1 MFKFLLF
8 SLAALSISSMAQVNL
23 IDQKCGEP
31 PSLLLLN
38 HKDGELKKA
47 KSFFVKYNKCV
58 SSLGV
63 KDEGAFVNP
72 EVYIKEK
79 ESLDFCEKML
89 PVVFK
94 ESYESKTYSLTNI
107 TKKNPNT
114 KELNQMV
121 LQRVEEKKDLCQ
133 SHLDG
138 KFDDEIYSKKMKELK
153 ACFATMKDTKDGE
166 KIFDQFKK
174 ISWFIENRAQKKMLK
189 SQKSSDLL
197 NVQRN
202 LEDCSRNLSEV
213 VSSDSKVINQ
223 DFRGR
228 QKMIQLENV
237 SPKNN
242 ASENTFKK

>member
-1 MFKFLLF
+1 M
-8 SLAALSISSMAQVNL
+8 SAVAQVNL

-38 HKDGELKKA
+38 QKDGELKKA
-47 KSFFVKYNKCV
+47 ESFFVKYNKCL
-58 SSLGV
+58 SDLGV
-63 KDEGAFVNP
+63 KEEGAFINL
-72 EVYIKEK
+72 EYIKEK

-89 PVVFK
+89 PVAFK
-94 ESYESKTYSLTNI
+94 ESYESKTFTLTNL

-114 KELNQMV
+114 KELNKMI
-121 LQRVEEKKDLCQ
+121 LQRVKEKKDLCQ

-153 ACFATMKDTKDGE
+153 ACFATMKETKDGD

-174 ISWFIENRAQKKMLK
+174 VSWFIENRAQKKMLK

-197 NVQRN
+197 NVQRS
-202 LEDCSRNLSEV
+202 LEDCNKGLAEV
-213 VSSDSKVINQ
+213 VSRDSKVINQ
-223 DFRGR
+223 DYRGR
-228 QKMIQLENV
+228 QKNIQLDNF

-242 ASENTFKK
+242 APENAFKK